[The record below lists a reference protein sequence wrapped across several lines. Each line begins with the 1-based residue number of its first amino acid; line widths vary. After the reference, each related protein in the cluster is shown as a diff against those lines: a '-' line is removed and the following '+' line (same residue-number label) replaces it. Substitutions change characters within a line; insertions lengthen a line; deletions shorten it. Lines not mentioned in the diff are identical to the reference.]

1 MRLYAAGTAR
11 RSPSRNI
18 RRALRVLL
26 QYGQVLKD
34 RPFSLGVSVYSTCLF
49 CNQPLGANS
58 TFASFPIGRRLAFDV
73 AKGRLWVVCRKCER
87 WNLSPLDE
95 RWEAIEE
102 AERLYSDTRRRVAT
116 AEIGLARL
124 ADGTELVR
132 IGSPLR
138 PEFAAWRYGDQFGRR
153 RTRQM
158 LIAGAGLAAVGG
170 VIAGGAIIGVSLA
183 SFGWM
188 FTQFGRVAIYGG
200 EETIVARVRTDE
212 GRVLPVRRRHLA
224 ESTLSRG
231 SDGTL
236 AIDLRYKNG
245 QSRFEGPEAL
255 RVASIVVPAVNR
267 FGGSRQTVASAV
279 GEIEQ
284 VGGPERYLEQL
295 ARRGEVMTAVR
306 GRKHRFGRRGKI
318 GRTGLYGL
326 TPADRLGLE
335 MALHEDAE
343 RRAMTGELA
352 LLEAAWRDAEEVAA
366 IADDMFLP
374 ENVQSSLERMRGR

>member
-1 MRLYAAGTAR
+1 MYA
-11 RSPSRNI
+11 
-18 RRALRVLL
+18 
-26 QYGQVLKD
+26 
-34 RPFSLGVSVYSTCLF
+34 TCLF
-49 CNQPLGANS
+49 CNQPLGDNS
-58 TFASFPIGRRLAFDV
+58 TFEMFPIGRRLAFDP

-95 RWEAIEE
+95 RWETIER
-102 AERLYSDTRRRVAT
+102 AEQLYSDTRRRVAT

-124 ADGTELVR
+124 RDGTELVR
-132 IGSPLR
+132 IGAPLR

-170 VIAGGAIIGVSLA
+170 LVVGGAVIGVSLA

-188 FTQFGRVAIYGG
+188 FTQFGRLAIRGG
-200 EETIVARVRTDE
+200 EETIVARVRTD
-212 GRVLPVRRRHLA
+212 GGQVLAVRRRHLA

-255 RVASIVVPAVNR
+255 RVASVVVPAVNR
-267 FGGSRQTVASAV
+267 FGGSRTTVAAAV
-279 GEIEQ
+279 NEIEQ
-284 VGGPERYLEQL
+284 VGGPERYVEQL

-306 GRKHRFGRRGKI
+306 GRRHRFGRKGRIGK
-318 GRTGLYGL
+318 TGLYGL
-326 TPADRLGLE
+326 TAMDRLGLE
-335 MALHEDAE
+335 MALHEEAE
-343 RRAMTGELA
+343 RRAMAGELA
-352 LLEAAWRDAEEVAA
+352 LLEAAWRDAEEIAA
-366 IADDMFLP
+366 ISDNMFLP
-374 ENVQSSLERMRGR
+374 AGVQSSLEKLRGQSTDRSSP

>member
-1 MRLYAAGTAR
+1 MYA
-11 RSPSRNI
+11 
-18 RRALRVLL
+18 
-26 QYGQVLKD
+26 
-34 RPFSLGVSVYSTCLF
+34 TCLF
-49 CNQPLGANS
+49 CNQPLGDNS
-58 TFASFPIGRRLAFDV
+58 TFEMFPIGRRLAFDP

-95 RWEAIEE
+95 RWETIER
-102 AERLYSDTRRRVAT
+102 AEQLYSDTRRRVAT

-124 ADGTELVR
+124 RDGTELVR
-132 IGSPLR
+132 IGAPLR

-170 VIAGGAIIGVSLA
+170 LVVGGAVIGVSLA

-188 FTQFGRVAIYGG
+188 FTQFGRLAIRGG
-200 EETIVARVRTDE
+200 EETIVARVRTD
-212 GRVLPVRRRHLA
+212 GGQVLAVRRRHLA

-255 RVASIVVPAVNR
+255 RVASVVVPAVNR
-267 FGGSRQTVASAV
+267 FGGSRTTVAAAV
-279 GEIEQ
+279 NEIEQ
-284 VGGPERYLEQL
+284 VGGPERYVEQL

-306 GRKHRFGRRGKI
+306 GRRHRFGRKGRIGK
-318 GRTGLYGL
+318 TGLYGL
-326 TPADRLGLE
+326 TAMDRLGLE
-335 MALHEDAE
+335 MALHEEAE
-343 RRAMTGELA
+343 RRAMAGELA
-352 LLEAAWRDAEEVAA
+352 LLEAAWRDAEEIAA
-366 IADDMFLP
+366 ISDNMFLP
-374 ENVQSSLERMRGR
+374 AGVQLSLEKLRGQSTDRSSP

>member
-1 MRLYAAGTAR
+1 M
-11 RSPSRNI
+11 
-18 RRALRVLL
+18 
-26 QYGQVLKD
+26 
-34 RPFSLGVSVYSTCLF
+34 
-49 CNQPLGANS
+49 
-58 TFASFPIGRRLAFDV
+58 
-73 AKGRLWVVCRKCER
+73 CRKCER

-124 ADGTELVR
+124 SDRTELVR
-132 IGSPLR
+132 IGAPLR

-158 LIAGAGLAAVGG
+158 IIAGAGLAAVGG
-170 VIAGGAIIGVSLA
+170 IVIGGAVVGASLA

-188 FTQFGRVAIYGG
+188 FTQIGRTLIQGG
-200 EETIVARVRTDE
+200 EETIVARIRTHE
-212 GRVLPVRRRHLA
+212 GAVLPVRRRHLA

-245 QSRFEGPEAL
+245 QARFEGPEAM

-267 FGGSRQTVASAV
+267 FGGSRQTVAAAV

-284 VGGPERYLEQL
+284 LGGPERYVEKL

-306 GRKHRFGRRGKI
+306 GKPHRFGRRGKI

-326 TPADRLGLE
+326 TAVDRLGLE
-335 MALHEDAE
+335 MALHEEAE
-343 RRAMTGELA
+343 RRAMAGELA
-352 LLEAAWRDAEEVAA
+352 LLEVAWRDAEEIAA
-366 IADDMFLP
+366 ISDNLLVPA
-374 ENVQSSLERMRGR
+374 EVESSVERMRGQ